1 VSFYQCNLPKSAAS
15 AIVLSFLLLPPALF
29 ARCPIATNGTLEID
43 AAAGNLIID
52 TSGKDAVEWD
62 VSNKQIDVKETCGH
76 TVKLVGI
83 ASGPTIKTIPEWHIK
98 VPRTI
103 TLDLVTRAGSITIGN
118 SDSKVNARTGGGDL
132 SVGDVGGE
140 TLLMSQAGNVK
151 AGNIGSNVE
160 IRISYGGNMFLGDV
174 GGDVNVWTSA
184 GDITIGT
191 ARKITNAFTGG
202 GNMLVRKVIGPF
214 SGKNEA
220 GSIRIQEAGS
230 SVDASTG
237 SGSIYVKLVPDK
249 QTGDFHVNLR
259 AGTTGTGDITLFLP
273 TGMKADVQAT
283 TQGGQVY
290 SDFALSPQI
299 ARGSSGL
306 VPVPNTTGQSYVS
319 PYSSFS
325 STQTGQRNGGG
336 NPVRLHTT
344 LGKIEI
350 KLFN

>member
-1 VSFYQCNLPKSAAS
+1 MSFTHKFPKSAAS
-15 AIVLSFLLLPPALF
+15 ALVLSCLLLPPALF
-29 ARCPIATNGTLEID
+29 AKCPIPANGTLEID

-52 TSGKDAVEWD
+52 TSGTDGVEWE

-76 TVKLVGI
+76 IVRLVGI
-83 ASGPTIKTIPEWHIK
+83 ASGPTIKIIPEWHIK
-98 VPRTI
+98 VPRTV

-132 SVGDVGGE
+132 SVGNVGGE

-160 IRISYGGNMFLGDV
+160 IRISYGGNLLLGDV

-191 ARKITNAFTGG
+191 ARRISSAFTGG
-202 GNMLVRKVIGPF
+202 GNMLIRKVIGPF

-220 GSIRIQEAGS
+220 GSIRILEAGS

-237 SGSIYVKLVPDK
+237 SGSIYLKMVPDK
-249 QTGDFHVNLR
+249 QNGDFHVNLK
-259 AGTTGTGDITLFLP
+259 AGTAGTGDITLLLP
-273 TGMKADVQAT
+273 SGMKADVHAT

-290 SDFALSPQI
+290 SDFQLAPQV
-299 ARGSSGL
+299 ARGTSGL
-306 VPVPNTTGQSYVS
+306 IPLPNPPGQSYVS

-325 STQTGQRNGGG
+325 TTQTGQRNGGG
-336 NPVRLHTT
+336 APVRLHTT